1 MPERATRLWFTALS
15 AAGLAV
21 LAAAVGRA
29 LTAGLPDPERLVGT
43 CARALVPQ
51 PSIGWVATIV
61 LAGLVA
67 VSLVHVGRVVVALL
81 GERTRVRRLDADI
94 ASLGGGEVR
103 IVPTPRAIAFCAGLR
118 RPRVH
123 LSSGTVELLDP
134 RELEAVLAHEQHHVR
149 RRDPLRMA
157 TRRLVERTLFFVP
170 GVGSLARRLDELAEQ
185 AADEHAVRAVGGDVR
200 PLAGAL
206 LRFDAAGA
214 PAGAGISPARVD
226 RLLGAAPRWSLPYRE
241 LTLGA
246 ALLVALC
253 ALVAAGGSIGAAVAA
268 ALHLC
273 LMSAV
278 VLGTLT
284 SPVAAAIASGRR
296 RS

>member
-1 MPERATRLWFTALS
+1 VLS

-29 LTAGLPDPERLVGT
+29 FTAGLPAPERLVGT

-51 PSIGWVATIV
+51 PSPAWVATMV
-61 LAGLVA
+61 LAALVA
-67 VSLVHVGRVVVALL
+67 LSLVHVGRVVVALL
-81 GERTRVRRLDADI
+81 AERARVRRLAADV
-94 ASLGGGEVR
+94 ARLGGREVR
-103 IVPTPRAIAFCAGLR
+103 IVRTPRAVAFCAGLR

-123 LSSGTVELLDP
+123 LSSGTVELLEP

-157 TRRLVERTLFFVP
+157 ARRLVERALFFVP
-170 GVGSLARRLDELAEQ
+170 GIGALSRRLDELAEQ

-214 PAGAGISPARVD
+214 PAGAGIGPARVD
-226 RLLGAAPRWSLPYRE
+226 RLIGAAPGWSLPYRE
-241 LTLGA
+241 LALAAVVLVSLA
-246 ALLVALC
+246 ALI
-253 ALVAAGGSIGAAVAA
+253 AAGGSIGVAVAA
-268 ALHLC
+268 ALQLC
-273 LMSAV
+273 LMSAAA
-278 VLGTLT
+278 LGAIT
-284 SPVAAAIASGRR
+284 SPLAAVVASSRR
-296 RS
+296 RA